1 MKTAKKVNWTPLPD
15 PFTIATAEL
24 VQKKGDDQWLTLI
37 LLECGGLD
45 H

>member
-1 MKTAKKVNWTPLPD
+1 MKTAKKVNWTTLPD
-15 PFTIATAEL
+15 PLTIPTAEL
-24 VQKKGDDQWLTLI
+24 VQKKRDDQWLTLI